1 MEIGVFNVS
10 TVEEATENNSKYNH
24 KSLEKSIILEDSI
37 WSCWIQRH
45 EDYPCVECDFKIS
58 NAKEAATGLQFFH
71 SLRLMA
77 SHIYAKLLKT

>member
-37 WSCWIQRH
+37 
-45 EDYPCVECDFKIS
+45 
-58 NAKEAATGLQFFH
+58 
-71 SLRLMA
+71 
-77 SHIYAKLLKT
+77 